1 MDNKAMIRHLW
12 KEDYHINGTPPLV
25 DGDERDHPLSSGHE
39 VRPLQWQLTQLNHLV
54 KALGWDISKLQL
66 YNS

>member
-1 MDNKAMIRHLW
+1 MDNKAMIRLW